1 MDRTE
6 LVSRRLKLRD
16 LQLLE
21 AVVRQGSMA
30 QAASHLNLSQPAVSK
45 AITGLER
52 TLGVRLLDRSTR
64 GVEPTRY
71 GIALLKRGTAI
82 FDEVRQGVK
91 EIEFMADPA
100 AGELRIACGEV
111 FTAGLLPAIIERL
124 GRQYPRIICQVEQA
138 NTVSTLE
145 FLELRERRVDL
156 ALGRIPEVFEEKDLN
171 ADILFYEHVYIVAGR
186 RSKWAR
192 RRRIKLEELVDE
204 PWLLVPPN
212 TLSSKMIQEAFAASG
227 LAMPRASVL
236 SFSVHL
242 RNSLLPTGRYLAYL
256 PGSFLRFGA
265 MRAAFKVLPVHFPVE
280 PMPVAIITLK
290 NRTLNPAVQLFI
302 KCAHEVSKPLAKG
315 RQEVA

>member
-21 AVVRQGSMA
+21 AVVRLGSMA
-30 QAASHLNLSQPAVSK
+30 QAANYLHLSQPAVSK

-52 TLGVRLLDRSTR
+52 ALGVRLLDRSTR
-64 GVEPTRY
+64 GVEATRY
-71 GIALLKRGTAI
+71 GNALLKRGTAI

-91 EIEFMADPA
+91 EIEFMADPT

-111 FTAGLLPAIIERL
+111 FTAGLLPAIIDRL
-124 GRQYPRIICQVEQA
+124 GRQYPRIVCQVESL
-138 NTVSTLE
+138 NTASTPE

-156 ALGRIPEVFEEKDLN
+156 LLARVPERLDEKDLN
-171 ADILFYEHVYIVAGR
+171 VDVLFYEHVYVVAGR
-186 RSKWAR
+186 RSKWAHR
-192 RRRIKLEELVDE
+192 RQIKLEDLVDE

-212 TLSSKMIQEAFAASG
+212 TLSSKMIEDAFAASG
-227 LAMPRASVL
+227 LKMPRASVL

-256 PGSFLRFGA
+256 PGSFLHFGA
-265 MRAAFKVLPVHFPVE
+265 MRASFKVLPVHFPVK
-280 PMPVAIITLK
+280 PMPVAIISLK
-290 NRTLNPAVQLFI
+290 NRTLNPAAQLFL
-302 KCAHEVSKPLAKG
+302 KCAHEVSAPMAK
-315 RQEVA
+315 RR